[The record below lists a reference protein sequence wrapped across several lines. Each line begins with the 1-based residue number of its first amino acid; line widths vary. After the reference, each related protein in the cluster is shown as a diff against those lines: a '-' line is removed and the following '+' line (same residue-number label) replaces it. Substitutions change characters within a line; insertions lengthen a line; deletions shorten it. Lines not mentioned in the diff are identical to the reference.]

1 MEIEMEEL
9 KKERDNACSQLE
21 ELRKKMGGNQKV
33 SFSPFFEGII
43 LLLTKS

>member
-21 ELRKKMGGNQKV
+21 ELRKKMGDNKQVWFRLFIEDMFSFAV
-33 SFSPFFEGII
+33 S
-43 LLLTKS
+43 

>member
-33 SFSPFFEGII
+33 RLSPFFEDI
-43 LLLTKS
+43 LFGC